1 MDLYEINVN
10 QSNTSSKCSTPVLNN
25 LFADNKGEVALH
37 TRVPVTASNDNCQ
50 CKESISCKK
59 TDLNSGLINFSY
71 DNMGYG

>member
-10 QSNTSSKCSTPVLNN
+10 QSNTSSKCSTAASNN
-25 LFADNKGEVALH
+25 LFTDNKSEVALH
-37 TRVPVTASNDNCQ
+37 TRVPVTSSNDTCQ

-59 TDLNSGLINFSY
+59 NEVNSGLINFSY